1 MCHFLKCVV
10 HAGPFS
16 FTNIPRDRIINDVLK
31 FYLDLGVT
39 WGKVCILHLIHQ
51 TGSFTRVRKKVC
63 NSHTHTNISFE
74 QLIPMSQRLVT
85 SEASVLCFICV
96 YSFPV
101 CALWLVSAETSSAGE
116 SISRLTPVF
125 QIIAWNEIKCLS
137 NLKIWCSNH
146 SWWYNQSEHVNLV
159 HQEIF

>member
-1 MCHFLKCVV
+1 MCHFEKCMGHNGTASFPTTLKDKLNGYV
-10 HAGPFS
+10 P
-16 FTNIPRDRIINDVLK
+16 N
-31 FYLDLGVT
+31 FYLKHWSNT
-39 WGKVCILHLIHQ
+39 GKSCVFCNNHA
-51 TGSFTRVRKKVC
+51 TGSFSRVCKKEC
-63 NSHTHTNISFE
+63 SPHTHTNISFE

-101 CALWLVSAETSSAGE
+101 CASSFVSAETSSAGE

-137 NLKIWCSNH
+137 NLQIWCSNH
-146 SWWYNQSEHVNLV
+146 SSW
-159 HQEIF
+159 